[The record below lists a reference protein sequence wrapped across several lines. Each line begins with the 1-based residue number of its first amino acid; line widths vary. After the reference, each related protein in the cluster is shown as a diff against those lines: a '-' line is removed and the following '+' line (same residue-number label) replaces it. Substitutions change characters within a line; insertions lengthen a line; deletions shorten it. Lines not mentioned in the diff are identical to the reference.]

1 MCVPEAEQVGQ
12 EIENMD
18 NSNNSSSNNN
28 NNNKVT
34 RPLHCEVLHT
44 QIEKWDKESPLMS
57 STDQFCLESS
67 FPLRF
72 QFLYHLFLLGFFQI
86 INIYIYILK
95 TILVE
100 TGFCVF
106 VSSCDWWLMI
116 DNGFLVFVFVNG
128 FFFLMWI
135 ILAYLLIYFCL
146 LLFEI

>member
-18 NSNNSSSNNN
+18 NSNNSSNNNN

-86 INIYIYILK
+86 INIYIYIYFEDHFGWNWVLC
-95 TILVE
+95 I
-100 TGFCVF
+100 C
-106 VSSCDWWLMI
+106 
-116 DNGFLVFVFVNG
+116 
-128 FFFLMWI
+128 FLMWLVI
-135 ILAYLLIYFCL
+135 DDW
-146 LLFEI
+146 

>member
-18 NSNNSSSNNN
+18 NSNNSSNNNN

-86 INIYIYILK
+86 INIYI
-95 TILVE
+95 
-100 TGFCVF
+100 
-106 VSSCDWWLMI
+106 
-116 DNGFLVFVFVNG
+116 
-128 FFFLMWI
+128 FFEDHFGWNWVLCICFLMWLVI
-135 ILAYLLIYFCL
+135 DDW
-146 LLFEI
+146 